1 MNSQHKNND
10 IIHTYDISL
19 VGYLNDTT
27 WFGSSQQQ
35 IEEKLSIA
43 NSFYDLNNIKVNM
56 DKYRILTNDR
66 SIKQSTITLTINNQQ
81 YDAPIM
87 SRNKSERILGLY
99 INTSDRHTQ
108 TIQKGRQIMKSQLNI
123 LRALFN
129 TPVLRNIAIQ
139 KIYNTVSEI
148 WYPRIPHNINDY
160 TDLVA
165 KPTYLTK
172 MLGLSSN
179 YGFSFNFTFDINIL
193 GGNTPIRDYMSDLT
207 AADIQSL
214 KAKNIIYMDQVM
226 SSDGNYLLSWPD
238 VKRNNNDNYKEN
250 IPAWYNNLANN
261 YVLSNNLRLIHPLN
275 DVVSNI
281 NRIHKSPQLI
291 LAISEPKFQWTIH
304 WNNTQKQVIFGKT
317 LSQDTDRS
325 TSISYLQHYIPQQT
339 HHDIN
344 LTPKRQ
350 LLGLV
355 ACKGCLL
362 HSYYPHDAHPTC
374 VIAIRTQRLLLFNT
388 FKKSSVEHKSLL
400 EFYNRQ
406 PFVVATKPFHTL
418 RHIAYENFIKIDKSL

>member
-1 MNSQHKNND
+1 MGLLKRLLKQRLNLPSNTADNIIYNQLFQSITNFFD
-10 IIHTYDISL
+10 I
-19 VGYLNDTT
+19 
-27 WFGSSQQQ
+27 Q
-35 IEEKLSIA
+35 
-43 NSFYDLNNIKVNM
+43 
-56 DKYRILTNDR
+56 
-66 SIKQSTITLTINNQQ
+66 
-81 YDAPIM
+81 
-87 SRNKSERILGLY
+87 
-99 INTSDRHTQ
+99 
-108 TIQKGRQIMKSQLNI
+108 MKSQLNI